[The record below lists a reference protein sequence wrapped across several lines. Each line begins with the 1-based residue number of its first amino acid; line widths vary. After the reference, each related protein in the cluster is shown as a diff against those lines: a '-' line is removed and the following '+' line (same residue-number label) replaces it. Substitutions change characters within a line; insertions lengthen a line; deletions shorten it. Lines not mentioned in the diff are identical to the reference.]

1 MNIIVCIKLVP
12 SVMNLTMDQ
21 EYVMQRDR
29 VVQVINPADEAAL
42 EAALRL
48 KGNGSVTV
56 ITMGKPSGDDEL
68 RSLLARGVDRAVLIT
83 DKAFAGADT
92 YATARTLSV
101 AVNSLGNNLEDFD
114 LILCGRRAIDGETG
128 QVPPELAI
136 LLKLPFVT
144 NITKINFNQG
154 KIVCSRR
161 LEEGIEELEL
171 GTPAILSLCEYSYP
185 LRLATIL
192 GLQKARRMQIIT
204 LSREMLGLKKEECG
218 LKGSPTRVRR
228 ITGQPQGIRNVTIAK
243 NIDEGIARLSELIAE
258 VPL

>member
-1 MNIIVCIKLVP
+1 
-12 SVMNLTMDQ
+12 MDQ

-29 VVQVINPADEAAL
+29 VVQIVNPADEAAL

-56 ITMGKPSGDDEL
+56 ITMGKPSGEDAL
-68 RSLLARGVDRAVLIT
+68 LSLLARGVDRAVLIT

-101 AVNSLGNNLEDFD
+101 AMNSLKKDLGDFD

-144 NITKINFNQG
+144 NITKINVEQG

-161 LEEGIEELEL
+161 LEEGTEELEL
-171 GTPAILSLCEYSYP
+171 EAPAVLSLCEYSYS

-192 GLQKARRMQIIT
+192 GLQKAKRMQITT
-204 LSREMLGLKKEECG
+204 LSREMLGLEKEECG
-218 LKGSPTRVRR
+218 LKGSPTRVRG
-228 ITGQPQGIRNVTIAK
+228 ITEQPQGLRKVTIAN
-243 NIDEGIARLSELIAE
+243 NIDEGITRLSELIAE
-258 VPL
+258 VPI